1 MLNKTIRVSKEVHDL
16 LSGLAR
22 KNDSYND
29 VIKRLIDNYEEFSD
43 EQAEFY
49 NNEIQEENSIINNKK
64 IKEVEDEKE
73 FQKFIEVFNCSSGDI
88 TLNSSFEENSQKG
101 EENNF
106 GYTLSNDIQIKYN
119 NIL

>member
-49 NNEIQEENSIINNKK
+49 NNEIEQVDNGIFENVHEISLSELEERVSKL
-64 IKEVEDEKE
+64 EKE
-73 FQKFIEVFNCSSGDI
+73 IE
-88 TLNSSFEENSQKG
+88 K
-101 EENNF
+101 
-106 GYTLSNDIQIKYN
+106 
-119 NIL
+119 

>member
-1 MLNKTIRVSKEVHDL
+1 MIKITKKNKT
-16 LSGLAR
+16 
-22 KNDSYND
+22 
-29 VIKRLIDNYEEFSD
+29 EENNENANGFNK
-43 EQAEFY
+43 EFY

-64 IKEVEDEKE
+64 IKEEEDEKE

-101 EENNF
+101 EDNNF
-106 GYTLSNDIQIKYN
+106 GYTLSNDRQIKYN